1 MACVNSDGTISPS
14 ARRFLEVLREPAPA
28 DELAK
33 TTGFP
38 MFRVRSALREM
49 EESGLVSSGRPLSDD
64 RCRGGET
71 RSVVTRPMPA
81 TVLEVSIETSSCR
94 AVFRAR

>member
-49 EESGLVSSGRPLSDD
+49 EESGLVSRRTAAIRRPLQG
-64 RCRGGET
+64 RRN

-81 TVLEVSIETSSCR
+81 
-94 AVFRAR
+94 AV